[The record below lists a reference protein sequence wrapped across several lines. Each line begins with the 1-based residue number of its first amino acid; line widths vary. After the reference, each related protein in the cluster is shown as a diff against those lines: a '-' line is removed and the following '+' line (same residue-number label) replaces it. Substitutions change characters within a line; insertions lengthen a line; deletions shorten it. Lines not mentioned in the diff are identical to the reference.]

1 MMEASTP
8 EIVITSSG
16 ETSNSLDNVPRKRK
30 DSNSLPRIK
39 HGSVPHCEYFLHR
52 CLQIMEDKGK
62 TKDSK
67 KLTDL
72 WQRLSALRRHLSC
85 LRCDELCYFDKV
97 VTHPYLFTGNQE
109 ILFCENCFKII
120 CKAKTLEH
128 GSSEA
133 KEAFELKKSTRRNI
147 NNQNE
152 GNPTNTGNQDCE
164 MSKLATQ
171 STHTITLIDADD
183 SALIAHCF
191 DELENEFTD
200 IPNLK
205 NICRDYLTTCRAIVQ
220 LDKYFFPWND
230 REIVTYQDFRGVS
243 WPYLKKSVDMA
254 HEADPE
260 DPDSEYI
267 YRILK
272 ESLAYIN
279 KEAIEMRQEMQVDTK
294 VEDWVTED
302 NTSATGGSK
311 TEMNTPGMIEN

>member
-1 MMEASTP
+1 M
-8 EIVITSSG
+8 
-16 ETSNSLDNVPRKRK
+16 
-30 DSNSLPRIK
+30 
-39 HGSVPHCEYFLHR
+39 
-52 CLQIMEDKGK
+52 
-62 TKDSK
+62 
-67 KLTDL
+67 
-72 WQRLSALRRHLSC
+72 
-85 LRCDELCYFDKV
+85 
-97 VTHPYLFTGNQE
+97 
-109 ILFCENCFKII
+109 
-120 CKAKTLEH
+120 EH

-152 GNPTNTGNQDCE
+152 GNPTNTENQDCE

-230 REIVTYQDFRGVS
+230 REIVTYQDFRGIS

-260 DPDSEYI
+260 DPDRGGGLRDLRGRPYCPHQDS
-267 YRILK
+267 R
-272 ESLAYIN
+272 
-279 KEAIEMRQEMQVDTK
+279 RDQPQVGQLVRD
-294 VEDWVTED
+294 VSV
-302 NTSATGGSK
+302 
-311 TEMNTPGMIEN
+311 